1 MELSSAGGR
10 SALVEVLVVGAAVLS
25 EEVVREFKDESP
37 RVVYESERHVILDVQ
52 SCVHEHVDVDYH
64 A

>member
-1 MELSSAGGR
+1 M
-10 SALVEVLVVGAAVLS
+10 EVLVVGAAVLS

-37 RVVYESERHVILDVQ
+37 TVVYESERHMILDIQ
-52 SCVHEHVDVDYH
+52 SCVHVDVDYH